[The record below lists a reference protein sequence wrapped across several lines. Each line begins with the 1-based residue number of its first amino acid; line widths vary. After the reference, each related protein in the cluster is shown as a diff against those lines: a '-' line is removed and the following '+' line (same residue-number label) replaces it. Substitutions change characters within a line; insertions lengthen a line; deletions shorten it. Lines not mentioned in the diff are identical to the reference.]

1 MNQCEL
7 YRKNIEVAVVTKNIR
22 NCFIVCI
29 LVLYF
34 TIEFTLSIFNL
45 TIVIIFKGKF
55 LYLNRTKMTNQ
66 TEDYLEVDPPIPGQ
80 SFVCLSFVSP
90 EDMIRKKTV
99 FESRKFL
106 ESVIARVKSTD
117 PEDKNKLTLEEA
129 VAELTVEKFL
139 DYNVMHEEE
148 NNKQF
153 NEENE
158 FTTSTRGIKVR
169 GVFESLKEAQRKAKV
184 LQNRDPTFHVFVGQ
198 VGYWLPW
205 DPNPDNIENQEYAEQ
220 HLNEIVKKYKENR
233 QTKDQVWNA
242 DLQKRIQATK
252 EEGQR
257 GAIEAGAAAAAAG
270 ASATVDT
277 TPSIKEITE
286 SGVTSGA
293 ELKAEESKQM
303 VDNMFNGD
311 SGDLFLSRKTE
322 Q

>member
-1 MNQCEL
+1 
-7 YRKNIEVAVVTKNIR
+7 
-22 NCFIVCI
+22 
-29 LVLYF
+29 
-34 TIEFTLSIFNL
+34 
-45 TIVIIFKGKF
+45 
-55 LYLNRTKMTNQ
+55 MTNQ

-106 ESVIARVKSTD
+106 ESVLARVKSTD

-158 FTTSTRGIKVR
+158 FTTSTRGVKVR

-257 GAIEAGAAAAAAG
+257 GAIEAGAASANANANAG
-270 ASATVDT
+270 AASATVDT

>member
-1 MNQCEL
+1 
-7 YRKNIEVAVVTKNIR
+7 
-22 NCFIVCI
+22 
-29 LVLYF
+29 
-34 TIEFTLSIFNL
+34 
-45 TIVIIFKGKF
+45 
-55 LYLNRTKMTNQ
+55 MTNQ

-106 ESVIARVKSTD
+106 ESVLARVKSTD

-158 FTTSTRGIKVR
+158 FTTSTRGVKVR

-257 GAIEAGAAAAAAG
+257 GAIEAGANAAAG
-270 ASATVDT
+270 ASAASATVDT